1 MTTALI
7 YLTGILVTAFIA
19 YLLVEVVLDR
29 TPKGVLSDAYRH
41 NDTRQNSRLQ
51 NALSPLGV
59 PVQKYAPPALLRKIQ
74 ADLYW
79 AQALGRWVD
88 WNAVQFVALQ
98 VASAL
103 GGLLLGMFL
112 TQDPLMTLVAGYIG
126 WSYPGMSV
134 NGVARRTRRLF
145 VSQLPEFVQLV
156 SAQMAAGV
164 SMEEA
169 IQRTAKAP
177 GLVGQVTYRATDRAG
192 NPVLASMALKVDTL
206 APETWVEAL
215 APQLNGTVTI
225 SGRSAD
231 TLSGL
236 AAVAYSLDGGVTWK
250 SLERG
255 SWSFTWNTS
264 TVGDGPH
271 EIKVRAS
278 DNVGNTATQTITA
291 LVANQAPK
299 VSIQDAWDYADAGAL
314 LVAMRNNVAI
324 RSVTVTVSC
333 APAHPDAL
341 YQLEPGELAS
351 TFHWEM
357 RCGDGAYA
365 SQRTEYPVTL
375 KACDIFGRCSV
386 AEGRI
391 LALFRMTPTP
401 TPSPT
406 ATATATASPSPTATR
421 AASPTPTALVTP
433 TPEQRPEPP
442 MAETKPFAWWLLL
455 SLPGLLLVFG
465 LNVVTDRR
473 PAAIRRL
480 ATRLFD
486 PDHGH

>member
-112 TQDPLMTLVAGYIG
+112 TKDPLMTLVAGYIG

-169 IQRTAKAP
+169 IQRTAKSP
-177 GLVGQVTYRATDRAG
+177 GLVGQW
-192 NPVLASMALKVDTL
+192 MQKVIR
-206 APETWVEAL
+206 
-215 APQLNGTVTI
+215 Q
-225 SGRSAD
+225 SQGRSLIEQMQREAQESLLPELIGMSVQIAFIRRGTAQQELMSQMAMSIAAAYIGEAEQRAEKLGSEMVVPMVIFYFVPFLV
-231 TLSGL
+231 TLL
-236 AAVAYSLDGGVTWK
+236 MVMA
-250 SLERG
+250 
-255 SWSFTWNTS
+255 
-264 TVGDGPH
+264 
-271 EIKVRAS
+271 
-278 DNVGNTATQTITA
+278 
-291 LVANQAPK
+291 
-299 VSIQDAWDYADAGAL
+299 
-314 LVAMRNNVAI
+314 
-324 RSVTVTVSC
+324 
-333 APAHPDAL
+333 
-341 YQLEPGELAS
+341 
-351 TFHWEM
+351 
-357 RCGDGAYA
+357 
-365 SQRTEYPVTL
+365 YPVMTNL
-375 KACDIFGRCSV
+375 FG
-386 AEGRI
+386 G
-391 LALFRMTPTP
+391 F
-401 TPSPT
+401 
-406 ATATATASPSPTATR
+406 
-421 AASPTPTALVTP
+421 
-433 TPEQRPEPP
+433 
-442 MAETKPFAWWLLL
+442 
-455 SLPGLLLVFG
+455 
-465 LNVVTDRR
+465 
-473 PAAIRRL
+473 
-480 ATRLFD
+480 
-486 PDHGH
+486 